1 MSYAGVTKLRIQVD
15 SMTDRIY
22 GPTFAKRTAIPAP
35 SNSIAGPRMLNDRAM
50 LLKACG
56 SSSTKRPA
64 EEFGRWVS
72 QVNFLLQEK
81 KRTIPRLGK
90 PYASPRGRTL
100 VADSGI
106 DIYPEIIFTLRCLEK
121 IGYLK
126 LENFDPPR
134 GYGGG
139 KENMKIIF
147 SESMMPN
154 PY

>member
-1 MSYAGVTKLRIQVD
+1 MSYAGVTKLHVQVD
-15 SMTDRIY
+15 SMTGRIY
-22 GPTFAKRTAIPAP
+22 GPTFAKRTAIPIP
-35 SNSIAGPRMLNDRAM
+35 SNSIAEPRMLNDRAT

-72 QVNFLLQEK
+72 QVNFLYR
-81 KRTIPRLGK
+81 KRNEQYRDLENLMEVQ
-90 PYASPRGRTL
+90 GRAL

-106 DIYPEIIFTLRCLEK
+106 DIYPEIIFTLRCLKK

-126 LENFDPPR
+126 RENFDPPR
-134 GYGGG
+134 GYGGA

>member
-22 GPTFAKRTAIPAP
+22 GPTFANRTAIPVP
-35 SNSIAGPRMLNDRAM
+35 SNSIAGPRMLNDRAT

-72 QVNFLLQEK
+72 QVNFLYR
-81 KRTIPRLGK
+81 KRNEQYRDMENLMEV
-90 PYASPRGRTL
+90 RGRAL

-121 IGYLK
+121 DRL
-126 LENFDPPR
+126 LEA
-134 GYGGG
+134 G
-139 KENMKIIF
+139 EL
-147 SESMMPN
+147 
-154 PY
+154 